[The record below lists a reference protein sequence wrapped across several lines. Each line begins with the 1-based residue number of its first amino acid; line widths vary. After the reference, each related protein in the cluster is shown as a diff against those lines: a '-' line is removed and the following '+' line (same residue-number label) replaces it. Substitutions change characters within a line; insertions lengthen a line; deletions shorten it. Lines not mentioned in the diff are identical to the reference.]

1 MKNRKNL
8 LIIGCIIVVL
18 GIISSFSNSSEE
30 LNNNVKNNQLIVNT
44 IETIT
49 EPQEEKYYE
58 DDETINKYIVLFNS
72 INPNNKITSD
82 MLSVY
87 YHHGSEHKDQ
97 VKLVLDGLDVII
109 SAKYKDT
116 ISINIDNPNKDNDAI
131 KTLILKVV
139 KVFNPFTTAEQ
150 INQYVDSQEAASD
163 INTYENV
170 EYWTNKDVDGNRIEY
185 IKITGKL
192 EK

>member
-1 MKNRKNL
+1 MKNKKNL

-18 GIISSFSNSSEE
+18 GIISSFSSPSEE
-30 LNNNVKNNQLIVNT
+30 FNNSVTNNQLVVNT
-44 IETIT
+44 TETIT

-58 DDETINKYIVLFNS
+58 DDETINRYIVLFNN

-109 SAKYKDT
+109 SANYKDS

-131 KTLILKVV
+131 KALILQVV
-139 KVFNPFTTAEQ
+139 KVFNPYTTAEH
-150 INQYVDSQEAASD
+150 INQYVDSQGVTSD

-170 EYWTNKDVDGNRIEY
+170 EYWTSKGVDGKRIAY

-192 EK
+192 E

>member
-1 MKNRKNL
+1 MKNKKNL

-18 GIISSFSNSSEE
+18 GIISSFSSPSEE
-30 LNNNVKNNQLIVNT
+30 LNNSVTNNQLVVNT
-44 IETIT
+44 TETIT

-58 DDETINKYIVLFNS
+58 DDETINKYIVVFNN

-82 MLSVY
+82 MLSGY

-109 SAKYKDT
+109 SANYKDS

-131 KTLILKVV
+131 KALILKVV
-139 KVFNPFTTAEQ
+139 KVFNPSTTAEQ
-150 INQYVDSQEAASD
+150 INQYVDSQGATSD

-170 EYWTNKDVDGNRIEY
+170 EYWTNKSVDGKRIISLKTY
-185 IKITGKL
+185 
-192 EK
+192 